1 MVTHIKKI
9 WKKLNKQNSKIN
21 TCILQNITNLNI
33 FSPVADIDISGIH
46 KLLVINFSTTW
57 VMISEAAEVD
67 VELIVY
73 TNSDDLEFCLKAE
86 EQNNAPIFI
95 EITDEN
101 N

>member
-1 MVTHIKKI
+1 
-9 WKKLNKQNSKIN
+9 
-21 TCILQNITNLNI
+21 
-33 FSPVADIDISGIH
+33 
-46 KLLVINFSTTW
+46 
-57 VMISEAAEVD
+57 MISEAAEVD